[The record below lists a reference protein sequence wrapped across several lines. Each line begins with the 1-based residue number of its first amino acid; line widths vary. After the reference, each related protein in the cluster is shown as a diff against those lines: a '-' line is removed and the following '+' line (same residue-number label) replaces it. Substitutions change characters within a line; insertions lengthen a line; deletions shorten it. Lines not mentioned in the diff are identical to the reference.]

1 MIAENNDH
9 NKIVEAAFSSEDVAA
24 RNPFDGVVK
33 NLVQQLLRKYQDNIV
48 PAQPMELESALKEA
62 ITLGMQAGVMT
73 LGEIAR
79 YSR

>member
-1 MIAENNDH
+1 MRIESNG
-9 NKIVEAAFSSEDVAA
+9 KSKVLEAAFSGEDVAA

-33 NLVQQLLRKYQDNIV
+33 NLVEQLLRKYQDNIV
-48 PAQPMELESALKEA
+48 PAQPMALESALKEA